1 MAPPTRVGEQNG
13 YTQRNTQNRGFRF
26 SRIQKTCPR
35 RKAPCRDVRQGWN
48 VHIILDAHDFDLQL
62 RKLAIGKE
70 CEVVVEGKT
79 YKCIFKA
86 LQENI
91 MYGTLVHAD
100 FQIV

>member
-1 MAPPTRVGEQNG
+1 MIKINAELRTEDFGSAG
-13 YTQRNTQNRGFRF
+13 
-26 SRIQKTCPR
+26 SRR
-35 RKAPCRDVRQGWN
+35 LVRAGKLPAEMYGKDGN

-62 RKLAIGKE
+62 RKLPIGKE
-70 CEVVVEGKT
+70 CEVVVDGKS

-86 LQENI
+86 LQENL

>member
-1 MAPPTRVGEQNG
+1 MVRINATLRTEDFGSAGARRLVRVGRVPAEMYGKDGN
-13 YTQRNTQNRGFRF
+13 
-26 SRIQKTCPR
+26 I
-35 RKAPCRDVRQGWN
+35 
-48 VHIILDAHDFDLQL
+48 HISLDAHDFGLQL

-70 CEVVVEGKT
+70 CEVAVDGKN

-100 FQIV
+100 FQIC

>member
-1 MAPPTRVGEQNG
+1 MITINATLRTADFGSAG
-13 YTQRNTQNRGFRF
+13 
-26 SRIQKTCPR
+26 SRR
-35 RKAPCRDVRQGWN
+35 LVRAGKLPAEMYGKDGN
-48 VHIILDAHDFDLQL
+48 IHIILDAHDFDLQL
-62 RKLAIGKE
+62 RKLAINSE
-70 CEVVVEGKT
+70 CEVAVEGKT

>member
-1 MAPPTRVGEQNG
+1 MEKINATLRTEDFGSAG
-13 YTQRNTQNRGFRF
+13 
-26 SRIQKTCPR
+26 SRR
-35 RKAPCRDVRQGWN
+35 LVRACKLPAEMYGKDGN
-48 VHIILDAHDFDLQL
+48 VHIVLDAHDFDLQL
-62 RKLAIGKE
+62 RKLAVGKE

>member
-1 MAPPTRVGEQNG
+1 MVTINATRRTEDFGSAG
-13 YTQRNTQNRGFRF
+13 
-26 SRIQKTCPR
+26 SRR
-35 RKAPCRDVRQGWN
+35 LVRAGKFPAEMYGKDGN
-48 VHIILDAHDFDLQL
+48 IHIVLDAHDFSFTL

-70 CEVVVEGKT
+70 CEIILDGQS

-91 MYGTLVHAD
+91 MYDTLVHAD

>member
-1 MAPPTRVGEQNG
+1 MVTVNATLRTEDFGSAG
-13 YTQRNTQNRGFRF
+13 
-26 SRIQKTCPR
+26 SRR
-35 RKAPCRDVRQGWN
+35 LVRAGLLPAEMYGKDGN
-48 VHIILDAHDFDLQL
+48 FHIVLNAHDFDIQL
-62 RKLAIGKE
+62 RKLAVGKE
-70 CEVVVEGKT
+70 CEVVLEGKT